1 MKASLQHL
9 EEQPSHSANLAVVLR
24 KMKNHI
30 GREALVISNKQ
41 EIRST
46 PKSERK
52 LASTIYAAVAGTEN
66 SRPQSNQGT
75 VKVSNP
81 RNSYKKIKRQFGFQ
95 NHQENDPTQDKL
107 VLAQLLKDKYVKAAP
122 EQAPLSNML
131 NYFTATP
138 DKRKRHSSNKLGLDK
153 LLS

>member
-9 EEQPSHSANLAVVLR
+9 EEQPSHSTNLAVVLR

-52 LASTIYAAVAGTEN
+52 LASTIYAAVAGT
-66 SRPQSNQGT
+66 
-75 VKVSNP
+75 
-81 RNSYKKIKRQFGFQ
+81 
-95 NHQENDPTQDKL
+95 
-107 VLAQLLKDKYVKAAP
+107 
-122 EQAPLSNML
+122 
-131 NYFTATP
+131 
-138 DKRKRHSSNKLGLDK
+138 
-153 LLS
+153 